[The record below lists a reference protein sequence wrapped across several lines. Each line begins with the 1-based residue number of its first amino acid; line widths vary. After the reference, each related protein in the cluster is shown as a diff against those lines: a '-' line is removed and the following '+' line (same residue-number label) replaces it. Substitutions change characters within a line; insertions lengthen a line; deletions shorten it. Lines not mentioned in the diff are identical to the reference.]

1 MRRTFYSLF
10 ALLTLAAA
18 PARAQVSPIITRT
31 DMPAVTTQA
40 PVDSL
45 RLSLAA
51 PMLPANAPPL
61 SRRGA
66 NQTWNYAGLVATGQ
80 TVDRYVAVSATAP
93 IYQLSFGA
101 FAGPNRA
108 TVAAPEPLPVAAT
121 GLFPITDPYQ
131 FYAVSAATAA
141 AQDYRSVGFG
151 GTLAGFTV
159 PVTYR
164 TAAEQDIIYHF
175 PLSYASAPDSCL
187 SFFETPSAA
196 ASTGYLS
203 RKRKRVNKVDAWG
216 TLTTPFGTFPT
227 IRVVSKLLDHDSIA
241 VGNMPGL
248 GFTVP
253 VTREYKWLAKT
264 HHVPLLTITTQE
276 IGGTE
281 TVTAVQ
287 YRDVYR
293 RLVLARTPPSAALA
307 AVAAYP
313 NPAAST
319 EALLLRVP
327 AGLLTLRATDLAGRL
342 LFERQLMATEAPVVV
357 PAAAFGAFRGSAL
370 LRIGTSQGTV
380 VRRLVRQ

>member
-1 MRRTFYSLF
+1 M
-10 ALLTLAAA
+10 LAVA

-31 DMPAVTTQA
+31 DMPAVTTQV

-45 RLSLAA
+45 RLSQVAA
-51 PMLPANAPPL
+51 LPASAPPL
-61 SRRGA
+61 NQRGA
-66 NQTWNYAGLVATGQ
+66 NQTWNYAGLLPTAQ

-131 FYAVSAATAA
+131 FYAVAAATATV
-141 AQDYRSVGFG
+141 QDYRSVGFG
-151 GTLAGFTV
+151 GTLAGLTV

-164 TAAEQDIIYHF
+164 STAEQDVIYRF
-175 PLSYASAPDSCL
+175 PLSYASVPDSSQ
-187 SFFETPSAA
+187 SFFETPTAA
-196 ASTGYLS
+196 AATGYLN

-216 TLTTPFGTFPT
+216 TLTTPFGTFQT

-241 VGNMPGL
+241 IGGAPGL
-248 GFTVP
+248 GFAVP
-253 VTREYKWLAKT
+253 VTREYKWLAKN

-276 IGGTE
+276 IGGAE

-293 RLVLARTPPSAALA
+293 RLVLSRTPNATLA

-313 NPAAST
+313 NPAAAGEPLSV
-319 EALLLRVP
+319 RVP
-327 AGLLTLRATDLAGRL
+327 AGPLTLRATDLAGRL
-342 LFERQLMATEAPVVV
+342 LFERQLTATGAPVVV
-357 PAAAFGAFRGSAL
+357 PAAAFGTFRGSAL
-370 LRIGTSQGTV
+370 LCIGTREGTV